1 MRSYF
6 YAIGPVVFELVAD
19 AWGRAVYGCQVRAE
33 YDDTAWGRLD
43 AKLAAADLARG
54 EMARRQ
60 YEKVRHFNPFGVRP
74 RVIVQGRIF
83 GA

>member
-6 YAIGPVVFELVAD
+6 YAVGPVVVELIAD
-19 AWGRAVYGCQVRAE
+19 LFGRAVYGCQIRAE
-33 YDDTAWGRLD
+33 YDNTPGGRLE

-54 EMARRQ
+54 EKARRY
-60 YEKVRHFNPFGVRP
+60 YERQKHFNPFARRP